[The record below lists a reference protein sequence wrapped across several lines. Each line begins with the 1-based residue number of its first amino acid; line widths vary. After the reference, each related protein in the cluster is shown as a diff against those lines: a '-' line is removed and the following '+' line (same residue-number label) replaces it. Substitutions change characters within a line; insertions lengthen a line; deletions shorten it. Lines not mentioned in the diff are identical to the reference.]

1 MMNPKISLF
10 LLKMKSNIVVQIPCL
25 NEESTIGNVVKE
37 FKKKLPSAKV
47 IVYDNNSED
56 NSINLAKKNGADVI
70 VVKKRGKGN
79 VVRRM
84 FEDNINA
91 KYFIM
96 IDADNTYDI
105 TNIKKNLFIME
116 NESFDMMVA
125 KRVHSDSLAYRKG
138 HVFGNYVFSKFVR
151 IIFGNDITDIF
162 SGFRIFSKRFI
173 KTFPQNSSEFEIE
186 AELTI
191 HALEQKNRVGEF
203 ECTYKARPSGSNS
216 KLNTFKDGF
225 KILKLILI
233 LIKDEKPLF
242 FFSIFSFLFLFL
254 SLFIGI
260 PIIHEFYLTGLVNR
274 LPSAV
279 LSGLLMVISFLCF
292 FGGLILDVIKKI
304 RYENKRINF
313 LLYKE

>member
-1 MMNPKISLF
+1 
-10 LLKMKSNIVVQIPCL
+10 MKNDIVVQIPCL
-25 NEESTIGNVVKE
+25 NEESTIGKVVEE
-37 FKKKLPSAKV
+37 FKKKLPGVKI
-47 IVYDNNSED
+47 IVYDNNSND
-56 NSINLAKKNGADVI
+56 NSINLAKKSGAEVV
-70 VVKKRGKGN
+70 VVKNRGKGN

-84 FEDNINA
+84 FEDDINA

-96 IDADNTYDI
+96 IDADDTYDI
-105 TNIKKNLFIME
+105 TNIDANLKIMKNE
-116 NESFDMMVA
+116 NFDMMVA
-125 KRVHSDSLAYRKG
+125 KRVHYDSSAYRKG
-138 HVFGNYVFSKFVR
+138 HIFGNYLFSKFVN

-203 ECTYKARPSGSNS
+203 ECIYKARPLGSLS
-216 KLNTFKDGF
+216 KLNTYKDGL

-233 LIKDEKPLF
+233 LIKDEKPLL

-260 PIIHEFYLTGLVNR
+260 PIIHEFYLTGLVDR
-274 LPSAV
+274 LPSAI
-279 LSGLLMVISFLCF
+279 LSGLLMVISFLFF

-313 LLYKE
+313 LLYKD

>member
-10 LLKMKSNIVVQIPCL
+10 LLKMKSDIVVQIPCL

-37 FKKKLPSAKV
+37 FKKKLPSAKI

-56 NSINLAKKNGADVI
+56 NSINLAKKNGADII

-96 IDADNTYDI
+96 IDADDTYDI
-105 TNIKKNLFIME
+105 TNIKKNLSIMK

-254 SLFIGI
+254 SLLIGI